1 MPSSEP
7 TLQRKLRGYLRLLIP
22 TEHSGVQASCDL
34 HMVDDP
40 KTPRQLTT
48 PAPLVHTDQMDTL
61 RHSGSIVIKRSPEEL
76 YDMVA
81 DVTRMGEWSPVC
93 TACWWDEGDG
103 PHVGAK
109 FTGRNERPERTW
121 ETRSEVVTADRGRE
135 FAWVVAEPPTRARWG
150 YSFVAVDGG
159 TEVTETWELPPE
171 GSAFFEKMF
180 GDDAAKE
187 IGIRS
192 DAAKNGIG
200 ATLAAIKRAAEA

>member
-1 MPSSEP
+1 LLTEVPHTAGSAAWGSPRSAILSSPQGQLRSPSSATDKP
-7 TLQRKLRGYLRLLIP
+7 GSAR
-22 TEHSGVQASCDL
+22 
-34 HMVDDP
+34 
-40 KTPRQLTT
+40 
-48 PAPLVHTDQMDTL
+48 HTDQMDTF
-61 RHSGSIVIKRSPEEL
+61 RRSGSIVIKRSPKEL

-121 ETRSEVVTADRGRE
+121 ETRSEVVMADHGRE
-135 FAWVVAEPPTRARWG
+135 FAWIVAEPPTRARWG

-159 TEVTETWELPPE
+159 TEVIETWELPPE
-171 GSAFFEKMF
+171 GSAFFEEMF

-187 IGIRS
+187 IAMRS
-192 DAAKNGIG
+192 DAAENGIG
-200 ATLAAIKRAAEA
+200 ATLAAIKGVAEA

>member
-1 MPSSEP
+1 MILPSPQDQLSSSSGP
-7 TLQRKLRGYLRLLIP
+7 TDNSSSFR
-22 TEHSGVQASCDL
+22 
-34 HMVDDP
+34 
-40 KTPRQLTT
+40 
-48 PAPLVHTDQMDTL
+48 HTDEMDTL
-61 RHSGSIVIKRSPEEL
+61 RHSGSIVIKRSSEDL

-81 DVTRMGEWSPVC
+81 DVTRVGEWSPVC

-121 ETRSEVVTADRGRE
+121 ETRSEVVTADRGCE

-187 IGIRS
+187 IGIRG

-200 ATLAAIKRAAEA
+200 ATLAAIKDVAEG

>member
-1 MPSSEP
+1 
-7 TLQRKLRGYLRLLIP
+7 
-22 TEHSGVQASCDL
+22 
-34 HMVDDP
+34 
-40 KTPRQLTT
+40 
-48 PAPLVHTDQMDTL
+48 
-61 RHSGSIVIKRSPEEL
+61 
-76 YDMVA
+76 MVA

-171 GSAFFEKMF
+171 GSAFFERCSVTMRRRRLAF
-180 GDDAAKE
+180 AATQRKTVLGRRWMPSRVRPKPE
-187 IGIRS
+187 PHACPTFSVRCSYGLS
-192 DAAKNGIG
+192 SPNSS
-200 ATLAAIKRAAEA
+200 

>member
-1 MPSSEP
+1 MILRSSP
-7 TLQRKLRGYLRLLIP
+7 GQLSSRSRATDNSGFFRH
-22 TEHSGVQASCDL
+22 TEGMD
-34 HMVDDP
+34 
-40 KTPRQLTT
+40 TPR
-48 PAPLVHTDQMDTL
+48 HF
-61 RHSGSIVIKRSPEEL
+61 GSIVIRRSPEEL

-103 PHVGAK
+103 PQVGAM

-121 ETRSEVVTADRGRE
+121 ETRSEVVAADRGRE

-180 GDDAAKE
+180 GDDAAQE
-187 IGIRS
+187 IGKRG
-192 DAAKNGIG
+192 DVAKNGIA
-200 ATLAAIKRAAEA
+200 ATLDAIKGTAEA